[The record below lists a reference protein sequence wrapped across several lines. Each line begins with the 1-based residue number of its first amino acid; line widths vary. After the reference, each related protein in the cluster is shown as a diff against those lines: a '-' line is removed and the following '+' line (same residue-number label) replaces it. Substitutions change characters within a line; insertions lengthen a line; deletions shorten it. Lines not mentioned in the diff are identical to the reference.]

1 MIHTVIDFVKQYY
14 WIPLLLVYIGVVL
27 TILIENRNPSKSL
40 AYILVLVLLPVV
52 GLVVYFLFGRN
63 MRKQKIFDA
72 KSIVDEELYEQFWE
86 KQRPAFEKATNLLEG
101 AIGDLYQPFYYLFSQ
116 EQSIIQGGNNVK
128 LLTNG
133 EEKFPAVIAA
143 LKSATHHIHIE
154 YYIFSD
160 DAVGK
165 EITTILMAK
174 AKEGVEVKLIIDGV
188 GSRMRSLVK
197 RLRKSGVEVYEFM
210 PVRFASLAQA
220 NYRNHRKIIVVDGK
234 TGFVGGINM
243 DDRYLN
249 NGKHALYWR
258 DTHLQVTGPA
268 VNQLQI
274 QFLQSYSFVSKK
286 KEVLRE
292 VYFNRVVS
300 GEGHAMIGV
309 IASGPDSSYPYNME
323 ALLIAIN
330 QAKRTIRITNPYFI
344 PSQEVLTALELA
356 ISIGVEVEIILP
368 GKSDSYIV
376 QHASFSYLSPLIDRG
391 VKVYL
396 YQKGFVH
403 AKTMLVDDALAF
415 IGTVNMDIRSFYI
428 NFEIAAMVQEKEL
441 CSQMNQRFAEDKEDS
456 ELLNAQEWANRPGY
470 KKLMDSVC
478 RLLAPLL

>member
-1 MIHTVIDFVKQYY
+1 MMHTVIDFVKEYY
-14 WIPLLLVYIGVVL
+14 WIPLVLVYIGVVL

-52 GLVVYFLFGRN
+52 GLIVYFLFGRN

-86 KQRPAFEKATNLLEG
+86 NQRPAFEKTTNFLEG
-101 AIGDLYQPFYYLFSQ
+101 EIGDLYQPFYYLFSQ
-116 EQSIIQGGNNVK
+116 KQSIIQGGNEVK

-133 EEKFPAVIAA
+133 EEKFPAVMTA
-143 LKSATHHIHIE
+143 LETATHHIHIE

-160 DAVGK
+160 DAIGK
-165 EITTILMAK
+165 PITTVLMSK

-188 GSRMRSLVK
+188 GSRMRKLVK
-197 RLRKSGVEVYEFM
+197 QLRESGVEVYEFM
-210 PVRFASLAQA
+210 PVQFASLAQA
-220 NYRNHRKIIVVDGK
+220 NYRNHRKIIIVDGK
-234 TGFVGGINM
+234 VGFVGGVNM

-258 DTHLQVTGPA
+258 DTHLQIIGPA
-268 VNQLQI
+268 VIQLQI
-274 QFLQSYSFVSKK
+274 QFLQSYSFVSKQK
-286 KEVLRE
+286 DVVKEA
-292 VYFNRVVS
+292 YFNRVVKEQ
-300 GEGHAMIGV
+300 GNAMISV

-330 QAKRTIRITNPYFI
+330 QAKKSIRITNPYFI
-344 PSQEVLTALELA
+344 PSQEILTALELA
-356 ISIGVEVEIILP
+356 ISIGVDVEIILP

-391 VKVYL
+391 LKVYL

-403 AKTMLVDDALAF
+403 AKTMLVDDVLAF
-415 IGTVNMDIRSFYI
+415 VGTVNMDIRSFYI
-428 NFEIAAMVQEKEL
+428 NFEVAALVQDKEL
-441 CSQMNQRFAEDKEDS
+441 CDEMNQRFAEDKSDS
-456 ELLNAQEWANRPGY
+456 ILLNAQEWANRPGY
-470 KKLMDSVC
+470 KKLLDSVC